1 MLIISYLLLIV
12 VSLCGISGL
21 FLFKDYT
28 QKIAALA
35 VTYSTIII
43 LLSLIAYENNILE
56 KILPLFISILL
67 IFSINLMIAIGII
80 KNIGEVKNDNQE
92 IKTDDTVYRNNF

>member
-1 MLIISYLLLIV
+1 MLIISYLLLIA
-12 VSLCGISGL
+12 VSICGIGGL
-21 FLFKDYT
+21 FLFKDYAK
-28 QKIAALA
+28 KIAALA
-35 VTYSTIII
+35 VTYSAIIV

-56 KILPLFISILL
+56 KILPLFISLLL

-92 IKTDDTVYRNNF
+92 IKAVNANSGNEI